1 MDFLDNDVPC
11 RAEDPEL
18 FFPVGTGGPAA
29 RQVEKA
35 KAVCRRCPVT
45 AACLSRALELGAD
58 GVWGATTEAE
68 RRRTRPRGPRRSAAA
83 PSPRQARQAA
93 AVDLV
98 RKGSRRV
105 AVAAQYGIS
114 PRTLDRWLAASA

>member
-1 MDFLDNDVPC
+1 MDFRDHDLPC

-29 RQVEKA
+29 RQIEEA

-45 AACLSRALELGAD
+45 AACLSRAFELGAG
-58 GVWGATTEAE
+58 GVWGATTQAE
-68 RRRTRPRGPRRSAAA
+68 RRRAKRHGPGRSAAG
-83 PSPRQARQAA
+83 PSPQQERRAA
-93 AVDLV
+93 AVACV
-98 RKGSRRV
+98 RQGARRV

-114 PRTLDRWLAASA
+114 SRTLDRWLVASA